1 VVVHRGGSVHVLILG
16 GIVLCAALA
25 GCTPAA
31 PQNVVT
37 TSPAPV
43 TDPDPEPTEEP
54 VAVVTIAAVD
64 VDGLHVTVA
73 GFVTLIEETDAT
85 CEFDLTSA
93 VSGETVTTTTLSVG
107 NVGSTSCGSAQV
119 DVELLSK
126 GPWDVSLHYVSA
138 DIDVTSESVRV
149 EVP

>member
-1 VVVHRGGSVHVLILG
+1 M
-16 GIVLCAALA
+16 LCAALA
-25 GCTPAA
+25 GCTLSA
-31 PQNVVT
+31 PQTVVT

-54 VAVVTIAAVD
+54 VAVVTIASAD

-73 GFVTLIEETDAT
+73 GFVTLIEETDGT

-93 VSGETVTTTTLSVG
+93 VSGETVTATTLSVA
-107 NVGSTSCGSAQV
+107 NVGSTSCGSAQI
-119 DVELLSK
+119 DVEQLSR
-126 GPWDVSLHYVSA
+126 GSWDVSLHYVSA
-138 DIDVTSESVRV
+138 ETAVDIRSESVRV